1 MRNRLCLA
9 GLTLAAA
16 LLACNSNTPHPPPPT
31 TDSLTDAQL
40 QPSGT
45 PRPPSLP
52 IDLPTYTPTPT
63 PSIAS
68 ARPKASLVN
77 CRFGPGTVYSMV
89 GELKEGQSASVAGIN
104 SQGTWYYIED
114 PGNPDGHCWVAAD
127 FVETTGNVQALPT
140 VNPPPASVSKINVSM
155 QQPRLVVA
163 CSQFPQVVYFSADIT
178 TNGPALVTYR
188 WEVSTG
194 VSSVNNAIAFE
205 EASTQT
211 ISDYYQVASP
221 NDYWISMH
229 VLGPNDISEK
239 ADFQVSCNP

>member
-16 LLACNSNTPHPPPPT
+16 LLACNSNTPPPSPPT
-31 TDSLTDAQL
+31 IDPLTEAQA

-45 PRPPSLP
+45 LTPHPLP
-52 IDLPTYTPTPT
+52 VDLPTYTPTST
-63 PSIAS
+63 PSIAR

-89 GELKEGQSASVAGIN
+89 GELKEGQSASIAGIN

-114 PGNPDGHCWVAAD
+114 PGNPDGHCWVAVD
-127 FVETTGNVQALPT
+127 FVETTGNVEALPI
-140 VNPPPASVSKINVSM
+140 VNPPAASVTKIAVTM
-155 QQPRLVVA
+155 QQPRLVAA
-163 CSQFPQVVYFSADIT
+163 CDQFPQVVYFSADIT

-194 VSSVNNAIAFE
+194 VSSVNNTIAYE

-211 ISDYYQVASP
+211 ISDYYQIASP

-229 VLGPNDISEK
+229 VLDPNDISEK
-239 ADFQVSCNP
+239 ADFQVICNP